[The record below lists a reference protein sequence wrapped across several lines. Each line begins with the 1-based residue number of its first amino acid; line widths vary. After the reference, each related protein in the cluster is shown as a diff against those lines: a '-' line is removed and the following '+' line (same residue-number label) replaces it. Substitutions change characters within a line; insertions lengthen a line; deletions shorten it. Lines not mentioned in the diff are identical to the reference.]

1 MSMGL
6 VREGIVERL
15 LTTQDDNECDAIAAL
30 LVMYDYNLL
39 KVTIDDMTGNL
50 KYAIRK
56 EATEEQIKEAQEGFE
71 ILSDADEVAWMQ
83 YVAGEIH

>member
-30 LVMYDYNLL
+30 LIMYDHNLL
-39 KVTIDDMTGNL
+39 KVTIDDMSGNL

-56 EATEEQIKEAQEGFE
+56 EATEEQLEEARVGFE
-71 ILSDADEVAWMQ
+71 VLCDADEVAWMQ

>member
-30 LVMYDYNLL
+30 LIMYDYNLL

>member
-1 MSMGL
+1 MGL
-6 VREGIVERL
+6 VREHLVERL
-15 LTTQDDNECDAIAAL
+15 LTTQDDNECDAIAGL
-30 LVMYDYNLL
+30 LIMYDYNLL

>member
-30 LVMYDYNLL
+30 LIMYDHNLL

-56 EATEEQIKEAQEGFE
+56 EATEEQLVEAQEGFE
-71 ILSDADEVAWMQ
+71 ILCDADEVAWMQ
-83 YVAGEIH
+83 YVAGEIL

>member
-6 VREGIVERL
+6 VREGLVERL
-15 LTTQDDNECDAIAAL
+15 LTTQDDNECDILAAL
-30 LVMYDYNLL
+30 LVMYDHNLL
-39 KVTIDDMTGNL
+39 NVTVNDMTGNL
-50 KYAIRK
+50 NYAFR
-56 EATEEQIKEAQEGFE
+56 EDATEEQIKEAQEGFE

>member
-15 LTTQDDNECDAIAAL
+15 LTTQDDNECDAIAGL
-30 LVMYDYNLL
+30 LIMYDYNLL

>member
-1 MSMGL
+1 MGL

-30 LVMYDYNLL
+30 LIMYDHNLL
-39 KVTIDDMTGNL
+39 KVTIDDMSGNL

>member
-15 LTTQDDNECDAIAAL
+15 LTTQDDDECDVIAAL
-30 LVMYDYNLL
+30 LIMYDYNLL